1 MNFYSNFN
9 FGGKVVDPRLHQ
21 KSIKIGGLDDTVA
34 GINVSN
40 KSIQVPDKNDF
51 ESDDID
57 SEINDKC
64 KSFIDL

>member
-1 MNFYSNFN
+1 M
-9 FGGKVVDPRLHQ
+9 DPRLHQ